1 MPSVSP
7 IDPTYLVI
15 AVMVGLVLLVL
26 ISRIPVIGTA
36 IRALVSL
43 ALIGA
48 VAFVLIERASID
60 PYLGKLAS
68 RLNLGGQQV
77 VGDEVRVKM
86 ASNGHF
92 FVNASLD
99 GTKKRMMVDSGAT
112 ITALSAATAAAAGLE
127 PKNEMM
133 PVIIETANGAVRAQ
147 TAEVKE
153 LRIGNIVA
161 RDLKVVVSPA
171 FGKMDV
177 LGMNLL
183 SKLKSWRVEG
193 NTLIL
198 VPHHPR
204 PEPEA

>member
-92 FVNASLD
+92 FVNASID

-112 ITALSAATAAAAGLE
+112 ITALSSATAAAAGLD

-177 LGMNLL
+177 IGMNLL

-204 PEPEA
+204 PEPGA

>member
-92 FVNASLD
+92 FVTASID

-177 LGMNLL
+177 IGMNLL
-183 SKLKSWRVEG
+183 SRLASWRVEG
-193 NTLIL
+193 NTLVL
-198 VPHHPR
+198 VPRAPDHAG
-204 PEPEA
+204 E

>member
-177 LGMNLL
+177 IGMNLL

-204 PEPEA
+204 PEPGA

>member
-1 MPSVSP
+1 MPSVAP
-7 IDPTYLVI
+7 IDPTYLVA
-15 AVMVGLVLLVL
+15 AVLVGVILLVL

-92 FVNASLD
+92 FVNASID

-112 ITALSAATAAAAGLE
+112 ITALSSATAAAAGLD

-133 PVIIETANGAVRAQ
+133 PVIIQTANGAVQAQ

-177 LGMNLL
+177 IGMNLL

-204 PEPEA
+204 PEPGA

>member
-1 MPSVSP
+1 M
-7 IDPTYLVI
+7 I
-15 AVMVGLVLLVL
+15 LLVL

-112 ITALSAATAAAAGLE
+112 ITALSAATAAAAGLD

-133 PVIIETANGAVRAQ
+133 PVIIQTANGAVQAQ

-177 LGMNLL
+177 IGMNLL

-204 PEPEA
+204 PEPGA

>member
-92 FVNASLD
+92 FVNASID
-99 GTKKRMMVDSGAT
+99 GTQKRMMVDSGAT
-112 ITALSAATAAAAGLE
+112 ITALSSATAAAAGLD

-133 PVIIETANGAVRAQ
+133 PVIIQTANGAVQAQ

-177 LGMNLL
+177 IGMNLL

-204 PEPEA
+204 PEPGA

>member
-112 ITALSAATAAAAGLE
+112 ITPLSAATAAAAGLE

-177 LGMNLL
+177 IGMNLL

-204 PEPEA
+204 PEPGA

>member
-133 PVIIETANGAVRAQ
+133 PVIIETANGAVRAR

-177 LGMNLL
+177 IGMNLL

-204 PEPEA
+204 PAPEA